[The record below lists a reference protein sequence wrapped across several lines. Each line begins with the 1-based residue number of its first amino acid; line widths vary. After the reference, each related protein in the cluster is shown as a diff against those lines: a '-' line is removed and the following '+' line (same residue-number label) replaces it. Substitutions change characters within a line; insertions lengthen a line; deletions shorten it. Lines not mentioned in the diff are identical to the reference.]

1 MASNIFCC
9 CYKASDST
17 SNSASHLS
25 TRVAQQNH
33 PLWGRCFI
41 TPDRRTGK
49 LEESSK
55 TLGMNRNAPQRG
67 IQRRHSFNLSN
78 NWIKLCSLRRP

>member
-41 TPDRRTGK
+41 TPDRRTG
-49 LEESSK
+49 
-55 TLGMNRNAPQRG
+55 MNRNAPQRG